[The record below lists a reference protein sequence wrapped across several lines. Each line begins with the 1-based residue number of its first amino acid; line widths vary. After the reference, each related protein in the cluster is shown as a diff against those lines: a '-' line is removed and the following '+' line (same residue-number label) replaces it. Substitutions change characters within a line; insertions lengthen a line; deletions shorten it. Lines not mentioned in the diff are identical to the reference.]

1 MRNIKIIPQVGEK
14 RIKRWFAW
22 FPVTTENYHVS
33 ETRWLEWVTVEQNY
47 EGISRNY
54 GIVYYWANSS
64 FVEEE

>member
-1 MRNIKIIPQVGEK
+1 VRNIKIIPQVGEK